1 MMNAFVAVTDYDWY
15 RRLSASPHIDE
26 VNFWRPG
33 GKAGFQALSPG
44 EPFLFKLKAP
54 RNFIVGGAFFAHFTR
69 LPCSLAW
76 DAFREKNGVGS
87 QLEFREKIQELK
99 KVRPSLEDYV
109 IGCILLEEPFFFEKS
124 DWIPSPP
131 EFKPNVVAG
140 MRFDLAEDAG
150 KRLWEEVQLRLA
162 MPRYAKR
169 SITPAVAAAAPPRY
183 GEPITIAPRLGQ
195 GSFRIMVTDAY
206 GRRCAAT
213 GEKTLPVLDAAHIR
227 PYSEAGEHRVDNGLL
242 LRSDL
247 HTLYDR
253 GYLTVTPDFRIE
265 VSRRI
270 KEEFEN
276 GRDYYALHGKRIAL
290 PESEEDRP
298 SVSAL
303 EWHAR
308 SVFRR

>member
-1 MMNAFVAVTDYDWY
+1 MINAFVAVTDYDWY

-33 GKAGFQALSPG
+33 GKAGFQALTPG
-44 EPFLFKLKAP
+44 EPFFFKLKAP

-76 DAFREKNGVGS
+76 DAFHEKNGTRTFA
-87 QLEFREKIQELK
+87 EFRAKIQELK
-99 KVRPSLEDYV
+99 KVPPSLDDYV
-109 IGCILLEEPFFFEKS
+109 IGCILLEQPFFFSEN

-131 EFKPNVVAG
+131 EFKLNTVQG
-140 MRFDLAEDAG
+140 RTFDLRSTAG
-150 KRLWEEVQLRLA
+150 KSLWSAVEHRLA
-162 MPRYAKR
+162 LPTYSKQL
-169 SITPAVAAAAPPRY
+169 SVSAVAAPQSRY
-183 GEPITIAPRLGQ
+183 GAPTSVAPRLGQ
-195 GSFRIMVTDAY
+195 GSFRVMVTDAY
-206 GRRCAAT
+206 GRRCAAS
-213 GEKTLPVLDAAHIR
+213 GERTLPVLEAAHIR
-227 PYSEAGEHRVDNGLL
+227 PFSLEGEHRVDNGLL

-253 GYLTVTPDFRIE
+253 GYLTVTPDYRIE

-270 KEEFEN
+270 REEFEN
-276 GRDYYALHGKRIAL
+276 GRDYYAFQGKPIRL

-298 SVSAL
+298 NPSSL
-303 EWHAR
+303 EWHAS

>member
-76 DAFREKNGVGS
+76 DAFGEKNGARTFP
-87 QLEFREKIQELK
+87 EFREKIQELK
-99 KVRPSLEDYV
+99 RVPPSLEDYV
-109 IGCILLEEPFFFEKS
+109 IGCILLEEPFFFEES
-124 DWIPSPP
+124 DWIPAPP
-131 EFKPNVVAG
+131 EFKPNTVQG
-140 MRFDLAEDAG
+140 RTFDLTQSSG
-150 KRLWEEVQLRLA
+150 RRLWDEVALRLA
-162 MPRYAKR
+162 MPRYSR
-169 SITPAVAAAAPPRY
+169 QSSLTAVAAPALRY
-183 GEPITIAPRLGQ
+183 GEPIAVTPRLGQ
-195 GSFRIMVTDAY
+195 GSFRVMVTDAY
-206 GRRCAAT
+206 GRRCTAS
-213 GEKTLPVLDAAHIR
+213 GERTLPVLEAAHIR
-227 PYSEAGEHRVDNGLL
+227 PYSLEGEHRVDNGLL

-276 GRDYYALHGKRIAL
+276 GREYYALQGKRIAL

-298 SVSAL
+298 SVGAL
-303 EWHAR
+303 EWHAS
-308 SVFRR
+308 SVFRS